1 MDEVPPPS
9 SGTCEPR
16 PRCVLIGPPATGKST
31 VAPLVAS
38 PLRSPWVDL
47 DEIASPYYAEAGWSP
62 AMLSYLPS
70 ELGWERFHASCEPA
84 LIHAVERCIQE
95 HPGAVVALGAGH
107 THPTDPSL
115 RPRVA
120 QALKGAF
127 VVLLRPTP
135 DTNRSVQ
142 ILRERCRRAKWT
154 DWQIDGIDWIHRWC
168 TDQQDEQ
175 LADAT
180 VYTEGQ
186 SPEQVATEIVTR
198 LQHHE
203 AQTHP
208 PAEQVRRE
216 IS

>member
-1 MDEVPPPS
+1 M
-9 SGTCEPR
+9 
-16 PRCVLIGPPATGKST
+16 LIGPPATGKST

-107 THPTDPSL
+107 THTTVPSI

-135 DTNRSVQ
+135 DADRSVQ

-154 DWQIDGIDWIHRWC
+154 DWQIDGVDWIHRWC

>member
-1 MDEVPPPS
+1 M
-9 SGTCEPR
+9 
-16 PRCVLIGPPATGKST
+16 LIGPPATGKST

-38 PLRSPWVDL
+38 ALRSPWVDL

-62 AMLSYLPS
+62 AMLSDLPS
-70 ELGWERFHASCEPA
+70 ELGWERFHASFEPA
-84 LIHAVERCIQE
+84 LVHAVERCIQE
-95 HPGAVVALGAGH
+95 HPGAVAGLGAGH

-120 QALKGAF
+120 HAFEGAF

-142 ILRERCRRAKWT
+142 ILRERCRRVKWT

-180 VYTEGQ
+180 VYTEGRN
-186 SPEQVATEIVTR
+186 PEQVATEIVTR

-203 AQTHP
+203 TQTHP
-208 PAEQVRRE
+208 PG
-216 IS
+216 

>member
-135 DTNRSVQ
+135 DTNRPVQ
-142 ILRERCRRAKWT
+142 IGQVPSSGCSYCCQAASGGLICSRMAVARASSSGSARVPISSRRS
-154 DWQIDGIDWIHRWC
+154 RW
-168 TDQQDEQ
+168 
-175 LADAT
+175 
-180 VYTEGQ
+180 
-186 SPEQVATEIVTR
+186 
-198 LQHHE
+198 
-203 AQTHP
+203 
-208 PAEQVRRE
+208 
-216 IS
+216 